1 MTNTL
6 VMILAGGASR
16 ELPVLTAHR
25 SKAAL
30 PYGGRY
36 RIIDFCLS
44 NCVNSGFYQVGI
56 LAQYNPASL
65 IAHIGNGTPW
75 DLNRRKGGV
84 MILQPYMGKHD
95 PTWFRGTADALWQHI
110 QVIQDIE
117 CDNVLLLSADQVYKM
132 DYNRLVAC
140 HEASGASVTVAVKPS
155 PGPAPGRYGG
165 LDVGEDGV
173 IQSFA
178 EKPEHGTF
186 SFYSLGIYAFKKDVL
201 VERLS
206 VACEGRHDL
215 VFDVLMPLV
224 RELKARAFVFD
235 GYWADV
241 GWLEEYYDSSML
253 LVKQPHLLD
262 LNDLSWR
269 IFTNA
274 GIRPPSVVGRGA
286 EIQSSLVANGCYVD
300 GQVTRSILF
309 PGVTVRSGARVED
322 SIIFSDALV
331 AGGATVRSAI
341 VDKMAK
347 IGRDAFVG
355 FGNPTCPNSM
365 YPDVVSSGVSVIG
378 KRTAV
383 PDGIRVGRN
392 CLIGLELPSEAIPS
406 RDIVCGETILGEET
420 WQKISQ

>member
-16 ELPVLTAHR
+16 ELPVLTSHR

-44 NCVNSGFYQVGI
+44 NCVNSGMYRVGI

-65 IAHIGNGTPW
+65 IAHIGNGMPW

-110 QVIQDIE
+110 QVIQDIDCE
-117 CDNVLLLSADQVYKM
+117 HVVLLSADQVYKM
-132 DYNRLVAC
+132 NYTQLVAY
-140 HEASGASVTVAVKPS
+140 HASSGAAVTVAVKPS
-155 PGPAPGRYGG
+155 SGLAPGRYGG
-165 LDVGEDGV
+165 VEVDEDGV
-173 IQSFA
+173 IRGFT
-178 EKPEHGTF
+178 EKPERDTF
-186 SFYSLGIYAFKKDVL
+186 NFYSLGIYVFRKDVL

-206 VACEGRHDL
+206 VACEGRHDV

-224 RELKARAFVFD
+224 KELRARAFVFD

-241 GWLEEYYDSSML
+241 GWLEEYYGSSML

-262 LNDLSWR
+262 LHDPSWR
-269 IFTNA
+269 IFTNM
-274 GIRPPSVVGRGA
+274 GIRPPSLIGRGA
-286 EIQSSLVANGCYVD
+286 EIESSLVANGCYVE
-300 GQVTRSILF
+300 GKVTRSILF
-309 PGVTVRSGARVED
+309 PGVTVKSGARVED
-322 SIIFSDALV
+322 SIVFSDVSV
-331 AGGATVRSAI
+331 AGGATVRCAI
-341 VDKMAK
+341 VDKMAR

-355 FGNPTCPNSM
+355 FGNPTCSNSL
-365 YPDVVSSGVSVIG
+365 YPDVVSSGISVIG

-383 PDGIRVGRN
+383 PDGIRIGRN
-392 CLIGLELPSEAIPS
+392 CLIGRELPSEAIPS

-420 WQKISQ
+420 WQKISL